1 MLRIVPMHKPRGTLE
16 EKYLDKE
23 RLRLLTRHSH

>member
-16 EKYLDKE
+16 EKYLEKE
-23 RLRLLTRHSH
+23 RLSLLIGHFH